1 MSREAADPPL
11 DLIDI
16 GANLA
21 HDSFDADLDAVL
33 GRARDAG
40 VAQIVVTGSSLDS
53 SARAIELANRH
64 RGQLFATA
72 GLHPHHASE
81 WNEALAA
88 RIRELAMAPEVVA
101 LGECGLDY
109 NRNYSP
115 HADQRRAFAAQLR
128 MAIELRK
135 PLFLHQRDAHDDF
148 LAILREHRPQL
159 GAVVVHCFTDTRDA
173 LADYLAL
180 DCHIGI
186 TGWICDERRGRH
198 LLDAVADIGDQ
209 RLLLET
215 DAPYLLP
222 RTAPKAVVGANRRN
236 EPALL
241 PWVLR
246 AVATARGQHAAE
258 LARLTSNNAR
268 RFFALPLPR

>member
-1 MSREAADPPL
+1 ME
-11 DLIDI
+11 LIDI

-21 HDSFDADLDAVL
+21 HDSFDADRDAVL
-33 GRARDAG
+33 ARARAAG
-40 VAQIVVTGSSLDS
+40 VVQLVVTGSSLDS
-53 SARAIELANRH
+53 TRHAIELARQH
-64 RGQLFATA
+64 PGTLYATT

-81 WNEALAA
+81 WNDELAA
-88 RIRELAMAPEVVA
+88 RFRELAAAPQVVS

-109 NRNYSP
+109 NRNYSTP
-115 HADQRRAFAAQLR
+115 MDQRRAFAAQLQ
-128 MAIELRK
+128 MAIDLRK

-148 LAILREHRPQL
+148 LAMLREHRPQL

-173 LADYLAL
+173 LRDYLAL

-198 LLDAVADIGDQ
+198 LIDAVADIGDE
-209 RLLLET
+209 RLMLET

-222 RTAPKAVVGANRRN
+222 RTAPKALVGANRRN

-241 PWVLR
+241 RYVLD
-246 AVATARGQHAAE
+246 AVAQARGQSADTV
-258 LARLTSNNAR
+258 ARLSTANAR
-268 RFFALPLPR
+268 RFFALA